1 MGLDAYLYH
10 SNNWEKSLKTEQ
22 EIEELDRRVW
32 DNCKGDDSHMTDDA
46 FRDYKRTLLEEAE
59 KQGFIVIRTPS
70 EDGADTNDT
79 SFIID
84 TGITE
89 YTKDSELYPEHLFKI
104 GYFRSSYNDA
114 GFNNVMR
121 SMGFPDLY
129 DVFKTLSDVDDTSYK
144 VIDWKAARACI
155 DLAIKK
161 MTSTFPTG
169 LWFLDLNRVSYYGKG
184 GKEVPSAAE
193 ALSITEKELESSLSK
208 KTPFSSYANANGE
221 FYTKGLQTVAIVGRR
236 WLVYKLDETDGGID
250 WYLKAAKIVKETI
263 DFVLG
268 QPDPQNWRLYWS
280 A

>member
-1 MGLDAYLYH
+1 MGLDVYLYH
-10 SNNWEKSLKTEQ
+10 SNDWEKSLRIEQ
-22 EIEELDRRVW
+22 EIDELERRVW
-32 DNCKGDDSHMTDDA
+32 DDCKDSDEPITDEA
-46 FRDYKRTLLEEAE
+46 FREYRLTLLSEAE
-59 KQGFIVIRTPS
+59 KQGFTVIRYAS
-70 EDGADTNDT
+70 EDNTGTKDT

-84 TGITE
+84 TGIAE
-89 YTKDSELYPEHLFKI
+89 YTKDSELYPEHLFKM

-129 DVFKTLSDVDDTSYK
+129 DVFKTVSDVDDTSYK
-144 VIDWKAARACI
+144 VIDWEAARACI
-155 DLAIKK
+155 DLAIEK
-161 MTSTFPTG
+161 MSSTLPTG
-169 LWFLDLNRVSYYGKG
+169 LWFLDLNKVSYYGKG

-193 ALSITEKELESSLSK
+193 ALSITEKELESSLSE

-268 QPDPQNWRLYWS
+268 HPDPQNWRLYWS
-280 A
+280 S